1 MAGKFCECMVEKHYG
16 ELLALLVA
24 VFWTITAL
32 SFESASKKVGSLPV
46 NLIRLCFGF
55 IFLAIL
61 NLILRGMP
69 FPVDASRHNWIWLS
83 VSGFIGFVFGDL
95 FLFKSYTIVGSW
107 FAMLIMTLAPPMA
120 AIFGYFI
127 LDERINPIGIL
138 GMVLTLSGIA
148 IAIFSRAEEGEKF
161 KINKPLIGILY
172 AFGGA
177 TGQALGIVFSK
188 YGMQG
193 YSPFASTQIRIITG
207 IIGFA
212 LIITIFRRWT
222 KVMQAF
228 TNRKGVIAIANG
240 SFFGPFLGVSF
251 SLLAIQYTS
260 TGIASTLMATVP
272 ILIIPPSIF
281 LMKHKITTREIIGSV
296 ISVIGVILFFV

>member
-1 MAGKFCECMVEKHYG
+1 MIEKHYG
-16 ELLALLVA
+16 ELLGLLVA

-46 NLIRLCFGF
+46 NIIRLVFGF
-55 IFLAIL
+55 IFLSIL
-61 NLILRGMP
+61 NLILRGHT
-69 FPVDASRHNWIWLS
+69 FPTDASTHNWIWLS
-83 VSGFIGFVFGDL
+83 VSGLIGFVFGDL

-127 LDERINPIGIL
+127 LGEHINMIGIL
-138 GMVLTLSGIA
+138 GMILTLSGIA
-148 IAIFSRAEEGEKF
+148 IAVFSRAEEGEKL

-207 IIGFA
+207 IVGFV
-212 LIITIFRRWT
+212 LIISVFRRWS
-222 KVMQAF
+222 KVFEAF
-228 TNRKGVIAIANG
+228 KNPKGMIAIANG
-240 SFFGPFLGVSF
+240 SFFGPFLGVSI
-251 SLLAIQYTS
+251 SLLAIQYAS
-260 TGIASTLMATVP
+260 TGIVSTLMATVP

-281 LMKHKITTREIIGSV
+281 LLKHKITRSEIIGSV

>member
-1 MAGKFCECMVEKHYG
+1 MQKHYG
-16 ELLALLVA
+16 EIFALLVA
-24 VFWTITAL
+24 IFWTITAL

-55 IFLAIL
+55 IFLTLL
-61 NLILRGMP
+61 NLFMRGMA
-69 FPVDASRHNWIWLS
+69 FPMDASRHNWIWLS
-83 VSGFIGFVFGDL
+83 VSGLIGFVFGDL

-120 AIFGYFI
+120 AIFGFFI
-127 LDERINPIGIL
+127 LDERINTLGIA
-138 GMVLTLSGIA
+138 GMVLTLGGIA
-148 IAIFSRAEEGEKF
+148 IAIFNRAEEGEKL
-161 KINKPLIGILY
+161 KINKPLKGILY

-207 IIGFA
+207 IFGFII
-212 LIITIFRRWT
+212 IITAFRRWPN
-222 KVMQAF
+222 VLNAF
-228 TNRKGVIAIANG
+228 QNKKGLIGIANG

-260 TGIASTLMATVP
+260 TGIASTIMAIVP
-272 ILIIPPSIF
+272 ILIIPPSII
-281 LMKHKITTREIIGSV
+281 LLKHKISAREIIGSV
-296 ISVIGVILFFV
+296 ISVVGVVFFFL